1 MPPLEM
7 EPQSTPPK
15 DDVSYRHKPNSTPRR
30 LRKADSP
37 SDRTTP
43 LIIENTDGSISEEG
57 TGTPAT
63 AMSTPSS
70 TVSSTPPSASS
81 STTSATPRNYL
92 RNLFSGPLSTSISEG
107 DVRLD
112 ISGASLSSASPRRL
126 QMLFQDQS
134 RDEKSG
140 ALHHRSPSTPPR
152 LLEQAEDIPSTIIS
166 QDAFSKHTRSAS
178 LQAGDSSS
186 LPFHTIQ
193 RQRRSSRLYDSLS
206 LEGSFQSSCGLSERR
221 RSCRGRSSP
230 NASVDNSLSSEERFP
245 SDTSLSPSRAG
256 PTIAYTQSHRRNS
269 SRSSL
274 QEPELGGAGPMIAYT
289 QSHRRN
295 SSRSS
300 LQEPELGGAGPMI
313 AYTQSHRRN
322 SSRSSLLQPELG
334 GDRKNPTTS
343 VWMKPLVR
351 LAHTRG
357 LIWILCLVALT
368 SLSMTII
375 TNRSMAGI
383 DITVA
388 PLQETTLISFGREHG
403 KSVHPFLAGLRG
415 NLIRSVGRSQR
426 ETTFDLHNFY
436 GHQEKEP
443 ATKHADDSKHSHEGN
458 HEHKEGKTEDVQKHK
473 HHGDKSSKDDRPVS
487 LKALSHH
494 QDEKTNPAKDSKS
507 LPKQHPHAKSYPD
520 IHKTHQESKH
530 SYDTSKRDVSVL
542 KSVTR
547 KVKRLIPAVVFPR
560 MLLDSKPRF
569 ESQDRRLYRK
579 PTHERKAGGAAKR
592 VVFLDDSIAHRP
604 PPRRKVSLYPADFT
618 DNTQLYSVLDSDDER
633 VKSMELR
640 EPYKQGDCVPM
651 QDWQTTFHP
660 SCNVVHEIG
669 LADIGDANGDDAF
682 LFGTKGYW
690 RNAWKVDL
698 LGGRNHLNKRDT
710 IVLKTLKYVCVVC
723 AQLSSLFLL
732 R

>member
-7 EPQSTPPK
+7 EAQSTPPK
-15 DDVSYRHKPNSTPRR
+15 DDVSYRHKRNSTPRR
-30 LRKADSP
+30 VRKADSP

-43 LIIENTDGSISEEG
+43 LMKEQTDGSMSID
-57 TGTPAT
+57 GTPAT

-70 TVSSTPPSASS
+70 TMSSTPPSASS
-81 STTSATPRNYL
+81 STSSATPRNYL
-92 RNLFSGPLSTSISEG
+92 RNLFSGPSSTSISISEG
-107 DVRLD
+107 EASLD
-112 ISGASLSSASPRRL
+112 TSGASLSSASDSPGRL

-134 RDEKSG
+134 RDETLLG

-152 LLEQAEDIPSTIIS
+152 ILEQAEDIPSTIIS
-166 QDAFSKHTRSAS
+166 QEAFSKHTRSTS
-178 LQAGDSSS
+178 LQADDTSSF
-186 LPFHTIQ
+186 PFRTIQ
-193 RQRRSSRLYDSLS
+193 RQRKSSRLYDSLS
-206 LEGSFQSSCGLSERR
+206 LEGSFQPSCGLSERR

-230 NASVDNSLSSEERFP
+230 NASVDTSLSSEERFP

-256 PTIAYTQSHRRNS
+256 P
-269 SRSSL
+269 
-274 QEPELGGAGPMIAYT
+274 MV
-289 QSHRRN
+289 
-295 SSRSS
+295 
-300 LQEPELGGAGPMI
+300 

-334 GDRKNPTTS
+334 GDRKNPTTA
-343 VWMKPLVR
+343 VWMKPLLR
-351 LAHTRG
+351 LARTRG

-368 SLSMTII
+368 SLCMTII
-375 TNRSMAGI
+375 TNRTMV
-383 DITVA
+383 ITEIPVT
-388 PLQETTLISFGREHG
+388 PSPETTLISFGREHG
-403 KSVHPFLAGLRG
+403 KSVRPFLAGLRG

-426 ETTFDLHNFY
+426 ETTFDLHDFY
-436 GHQEKEP
+436 GHQEKKP
-443 ATKHADDSKHSHEGN
+443 ATKHADNSKHSHEGK
-458 HEHKEGKTEDVQKHK
+458 HEHKEGKTEDLQKHK
-473 HHGDKSSKDDRPVS
+473 HHGDKASKDDRPVS
-487 LKALSHH
+487 LTALSHR

-507 LPKQHPHAKSYPD
+507 LPKQHANAKSYPD
-520 IHKTHQESKH
+520 IHKTHQGSKH
-530 SYDTSKRDVSVL
+530 SYDASKRDVLVL
-542 KSVTR
+542 KTITR
-547 KVKRLIPAVVFPR
+547 KVTRLIPTVVFPQKR
-560 MLLDSKPRF
+560 LDSKPRF

-579 PTHERKAGGAAKR
+579 PAHERKADGAAKR

-604 PPRRKVSLYPADFT
+604 PPRRKVPLYPADFT

-640 EPYKQGDCVPM
+640 EPYEQGDCVPM

-710 IVLKTLKYVCVVC
+710 IVLKTLKYVCAV
-723 AQLSSLFLL
+723 
-732 R
+732 